1 MLALIAVIA
10 IPAVLFAA
18 GVAVGAHN
26 SGRVAA
32 IEARLVALEAKVKA
46 KI

>member
-1 MLALIAVIA
+1 MFALIAIIA
-10 IPAVLFAA
+10 VPAVLFAA

-26 SGRVAA
+26 SGKVAA
-32 IEARLVALEAKVKA
+32 LEARLVALEAKVKA